1 MTSLEYFKGDEL
13 ADSVWTNK
21 YKLANEETPRDMH
34 IRLAYEFE
42 KIERKY
48 TKDIDSVRHILSK
61 YGNERS
67 NLSAQAIVNLFD
79 HFNYIVPGGS
89 VMSGLGSDNPVSLSN
104 CFVIPSP
111 KDSISSIFDTARD
124 MAQIYKRRG
133 GIGVDISKLRPNGS
147 IVHNAANTSSGSISF
162 MELYSKVTEIIG
174 QSGRRGASLIS
185 IDIRHP
191 DVLNFITCKSD
202 LSKITG
208 ANISVKI
215 DKEFRD
221 AVNKDEDYIL
231 RWPIETPIPSHSETL
246 EYKVLTKD
254 TLSDNSTV
262 YYKKVKA
269 KELWNLLIENAWKHA
284 EPGILIY
291 DRLVDYDP
299 TGVYDELRPISTNPC
314 GEIGLSPYDSCRL
327 ICSNLFSLV
336 ENPFESDAKINYEA
350 AYRVF
355 YECQVLADD
364 LVDLELEAIERIL
377 LKIQPD
383 YALMRK
389 AMWEKPYALTWL
401 DNQSNEFK
409 LWWKIKEMGEKGRRT
424 GSGITALA
432 DMYAALGVEYGN
444 KEITEKL
451 FYTKLQAELDATID
465 MSIIRGSFPLW
476 DSALEYIDSDLT
488 GGNDWYT
495 FIQEEFPEQYKR
507 MVEYGR
513 RNSSFST
520 VAPTGSISLLTGT
533 TSGIEP
539 LFKPYYIR
547 RKKCNPGETP
557 TFVDQN
563 GVGFK
568 EYTVLHPKFKE
579 WFIITS
585 QCKDCPDVALDSLKD
600 ASKEQLEE
608 VFKESPWY
616 KQTAEDIN
624 WEVRVDTQGII
635 QKYIT
640 SSISSTVNLPKG
652 TSKEIV
658 ENLYNRAIDKG
669 LKGITCYVDG
679 SRSGILVDAKLSK
692 TEELF
697 EQHKAPKRPKVL
709 KANSFTIKSLGN
721 TYCVLV
727 GLFQNKPYEVFV
739 MKQPSVSLDKD
750 GSITKINKHHYSWND
765 KNNTY
770 IDNIITNLADESAE
784 QTLALMVS
792 MLLRTGAELQ
802 FIIKTIKKS
811 TNTIVSFQSALVR
824 VLSKYL
830 TKPIETNELCPDCNT
845 PLVNENGCCICKNCG
860 YSKCG

>member
-48 TKDIDSVRHILSK
+48 TKDIDAVRHILSK

-111 KDSISSIFDTARD
+111 KDSISNIFDTARD

-133 GIGVDISKLRPNGS
+133 GIGVDISKLRPSGS

-231 RWPIETPIPSHSETL
+231 RWPIETPLPNHPETL

-269 KELWNLLIENAWKHA
+269 KELWNLLIENAWRHA

-336 ENPFESDAKINYEA
+336 ENPFESNAKINYET
-350 AYRVF
+350 AYKVF

-383 YALMRK
+383 YALMRE
-389 AMWEKPYALTWL
+389 AMWERPFALIWL
-401 DNQSNEFK
+401 YNQSDEFK
-409 LWWKIKEMGEKGRRT
+409 LWWEIRKMGKQGRRT
-424 GSGITALA
+424 GCGITALG

-444 KEITEKL
+444 KEITERL

-495 FIQEEFPEQYKR
+495 FIQDKFPEQYKR
-507 MVEYGR
+507 MVKYGR

-563 GVGFK
+563 GVGFI
-568 EYTVLHPKFKE
+568 EYNVLHPKFKE
-579 WFIITS
+579 WFIIAA
-585 QCKDCPDVALDSLKD
+585 QCKDCPDVALDSLKG
-600 ASKEQLEE
+600 ASKEQLEK

-624 WEVRVDTQGII
+624 WEVRVDAQGII

-679 SRSGILVDAKLSK
+679 SRSGILVDTKSVK
-692 TEELF
+692 SEEIF
-697 EQHKAPKRPKVL
+697 VQHKAPKRPKTL
-709 KANSFTIKSLGN
+709 KANSHIVKSMGN
-721 TYCVLV
+721 TYCVLI
-727 GLFQNKPYEVFV
+727 GLLQDKPYEVFV
-739 MKQPSVSLDKD
+739 MKQPTIALDKD
-750 GSITKINKHHYSWND
+750 GTITKVGRHHFSWND
-765 KNNTY
+765 KNGTY
-770 IDNIITNLADESAE
+770 IDNIISNLADESAE

-792 MLLRTGAELQ
+792 MLLRTGGELP

-845 PLVNENGCCICKNCG
+845 PLVNEGGCSICKNCG
-860 YSKCG
+860 YSKCN

>member
-21 YKLANEETPRDMH
+21 YKLANEETPKDMH
-34 IRLAYEFE
+34 IRLVHEFE
-42 KIERKY
+42 KIEKKY
-48 TKDIDSVRHILSK
+48 TKDIDAVKPILSK
-61 YGNERS
+61 YGRERS
-67 NLSAQAIVNLFD
+67 NLSANNILELFND
-79 HFNYIVPGGS
+79 FKYIVPGGS
-89 VMSGLGSDNPVSLSN
+89 IMSGLGSDNPVSLSN

-124 MAQIYKRRG
+124 MAQIYKKRG
-133 GIGVDISKLRPNGS
+133 GVGLDISELRPNGS
-147 IVHNAANTSSGSISF
+147 IVHNASSTSTGSVSF
-162 MELYSKVTEIIG
+162 MRLYSTVTEIIG
-174 QSGRRGASLIS
+174 QSGRRGALMLSVNIK
-185 IDIRHP
+185 HP
-191 DVLNFITCKSD
+191 DVLDFITCKSD

-215 DKEFRD
+215 NKEFKN

-231 RWPIETPIPSHSETL
+231 RWPIETPMPKHPETL

-254 TLSDNSTV
+254 TSSDGSTV
-262 YYKKVKA
+262 YYKRVRA
-269 KELWNLLIENAWKHA
+269 KELWNLLTENAWKHA

-291 DRLVDYDP
+291 DRLINYDP

-336 ENPFESDAKINYEA
+336 ENPFESNAKINYET
-350 AYRVF
+350 AYKVF

-364 LVDLELEAIERIL
+364 LVDLELEAVERIL

-383 YALMRK
+383 YALMRE
-389 AMWEKPYALTWL
+389 AMWERPFALIWL
-401 DNQSNEFK
+401 YNQSDEFK
-409 LWWKIKEMGEKGRRT
+409 LWWEIRKMGEQGRRT
-424 GSGITALA
+424 GCGITALG

-444 KEITEKL
+444 EEVTERL
-451 FYTKLQAELDATID
+451 FRTKLQAELDATID

-476 DSALEYIDSDLT
+476 DSALEYTDSDLT

-495 FIQEEFPEQYKR
+495 FVKEEFPDQYKR
-507 MVEYGR
+507 MLEYGR
-513 RNSSFST
+513 RNSGFST
-520 VAPTGSISLLTGT
+520 VAPTGSISILTGT

-547 RKKCNPGETP
+547 RKKCNLGEIP

-563 GVGFK
+563 GIGFI
-568 EYTVLHPKFKE
+568 EYNVLHPKFKE
-579 WFIITS
+579 WYIYTA
-585 QCKDCPDVALDSLKD
+585 QCSHCPEVALDALKR
-600 ASKEQLEE
+600 STKEDLDEL
-608 VFKESPWY
+608 FKESPWY
-616 KQTAEDIN
+616 GQTAEDID
-624 WEVRVDTQGII
+624 WEVRINTQAII

-640 SSISSTVNLPKG
+640 SSISSTVNLPKE

-658 ENLYNRAIDKG
+658 ENLYSKAIDKG
-669 LKGITCYVDG
+669 LKGLTTYIEG
-679 SRSGILVDAKLSK
+679 SRSGILVDIKATKS
-692 TEELF
+692 EETF
-697 EQHKAPKRPKVL
+697 VQHKASKRPKSL
-709 KANSFTIKSLGN
+709 NANSFIIKSLGN
-721 TYCVLV
+721 TYCVLI
-727 GLFQNKPYEVFV
+727 GLLQGKPYEVFV
-739 MKQPSVSLDKD
+739 MKQPFIALDKD
-750 GSITKINKHHYSWND
+750 GTITKIGKHHFSWND
-765 KNNTY
+765 KNNTC

-784 QTLALMVS
+784 QLLALMVS
-792 MLLRTGAELQ
+792 MLLRTGAELP

-860 YSKCG
+860 YSKCN